1 MDFEFYFN
9 DKCSEQ
15 ENDIKWFIIVKNALE
30 LGRRE
35 EKCQQRTSSDSDTEA
50 PGRWGQLGARLAA
63 VGVMSSVFFFWSFL
77 FVSALLDVLKV

>member
-15 ENDIKWFIIVKNALE
+15 ENDIKWFMILKNALE

-35 EKCQQRTSSDSDTEA
+35 EKCQQRTNSETMTLMDLRDEGSLG
-50 PGRWGQLGARLAA
+50 PG
-63 VGVMSSVFFFWSFL
+63 
-77 FVSALLDVLKV
+77 